1 MATEAQIAANRR
13 NASRSTGPKTAKGKA
28 RSSQNATSHGL
39 FSKAVVLSNESRAEY
54 DELVRAFVA
63 KFQPR
68 DPVEMRLIQRLADC
82 EWRLTRARY
91 LETASLDSQMSDTAP
106 AFAEKYAPNTD
117 DGVRLAFAIR
127 ESDARTV
134 AVCSSAQA
142 QENRLQRQ
150 YSNIWRA
157 LLAMRQVDGGGS
169 AATAKRKNRENEP
182 NFGGHGRGHRQD
194 LLAA

>member
-39 FSKAVVLSNESRAEY
+39 FTKAVVLSNESRTEY

-68 DPVEMRLIQRLADC
+68 DPVEMRLVQRLADC

-91 LETASLDSQMSDTAP
+91 VETASLDTQMSDTAP
-106 AFAEKYAPNTD
+106 AFAERYAPNTD
-117 DGVRLAFAIR
+117 DGVRLVFGMR

-134 AVCSSAQA
+134 AVCAAAQT
-142 QENRLQRQ
+142 QENRLNRQ
-150 YSNIWRA
+150 YGHIWRT
-157 LLAMRQVDGGGS
+157 LLAMRQVDHGGS
-169 AATAKRKNRENEP
+169 AAAKRENRENEP